1 MESTSQI
8 TCFDIVSLT
17 IQAIAAFATVFAVRV
32 SLHDSRQA
40 KRIHDEDLKKD
51 QATKVSC
58 WFEETESCE
67 PAPQDDSHVWQNIV
81 LQNESNCPVYNVIV
95 TCVATQG
102 AGPHSKGEDN
112 DPEYPDR
119 LCIGTLPPGRWSQWL
134 PTGGRGMHI
143 TLAPE
148 VAFTDVR
155 GISWVRRGNGNL
167 ETTKDSLLPQAFYR
181 IANPVEWSGCRTRN
195 H

>member
-1 MESTSQI
+1 MEITSQI

-17 IQAIAAFATVFAVRV
+17 IQAIAAFATVFAVCV

-81 LQNESNCPVYNVIV
+81 LQNESNCPIYNVIV

-112 DPEYPDR
+112 DPEVPRPSLYWDFTSRPLVPMAPHWR
-119 LCIGTLPPGRWSQWL
+119 QRNAYHAR
-134 PTGGRGMHI
+134 TGSSLHRCAGDIVGQARQRQLGDNQGF
-143 TLAPE
+143 
-148 VAFTDVR
+148 AFA
-155 GISWVRRGNGNL
+155 SSFLQN
-167 ETTKDSLLPQAFYR
+167 
-181 IANPVEWSGCRTRN
+181 C
-195 H
+195 